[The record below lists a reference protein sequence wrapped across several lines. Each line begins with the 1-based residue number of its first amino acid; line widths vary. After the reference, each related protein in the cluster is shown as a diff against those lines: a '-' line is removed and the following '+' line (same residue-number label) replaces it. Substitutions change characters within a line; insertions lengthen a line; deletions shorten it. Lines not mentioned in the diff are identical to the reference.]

1 MYVTGADVKRI
12 RLIPACLLA
21 LSMSLQAHEGHDHGL
36 PPGDAQAI
44 PQAAMRG
51 QRLEDGSVL
60 LPKAAQFRLGI
71 RTQLATQSQ
80 AGRSVALNG
89 TVIAD
94 PQRRGVVGVAE
105 NSLLDA
111 PPGGFPKLGETVAAG
126 RILAYA
132 RPVLGTLERARRKAA
147 LAGVE
152 QLLLVNDE
160 ARKLL
165 HQQLRGKV
173 AMASVG
179 AALERL
185 EVERRALRVRQDE
198 LLASLEPRLP
208 LKAPQAGT
216 ISAVHA
222 RIGSLVRPGDVVFE
236 IVDPERLW
244 VDVARYDAD
253 QVVTE
258 GQVAAVTE
266 RNVQLTLD
274 WSGQDV
280 QMRDGVLNVHLRVV
294 AADAPLRIG
303 ETVNLHIESARRE
316 HGLRL
321 PASSPVWAAGGGDR
335 VWVQTQAERFV
346 SRPVKTVPLDDGH
359 VLVTSGVQP
368 GERVVVAGAWLLS
381 QVQ

>member
-1 MYVTGADVKRI
+1 
-12 RLIPACLLA
+12 
-21 LSMSLQAHEGHDHGL
+21 
-36 PPGDAQAI
+36 
-44 PQAAMRG
+44 MRG

-71 RTQLATQSQ
+71 RTQLASPSE
-80 AGRSVALNG
+80 AGRSVTLNG

-94 PQRRGVVGVAE
+94 PQRRGVVGVSE
-105 NSLLDA
+105 DSILDA
-111 PPGGFPKLGETVAAG
+111 PPEGFPRLGETVAAG

-132 RPVLGTLERARRKAA
+132 RPALGTLERARRKAA
-147 LAGVE
+147 LAGFE
-152 QLLLVNDE
+152 QQIIVNE
-160 ARKLL
+160 ETRKLML
-165 HQQLRGKV
+165 QQLRGKV

-185 EVERRALRVRQDE
+185 EAERRALQVRKQE
-198 LLASLEPRLP
+198 LLASLEPRIP
-208 LKAPQAGT
+208 LKAPQAGV
-216 ISAVHA
+216 ISSVRA
-222 RIGSLVRPGDVVFE
+222 RIGALLRPGDVAFE
-236 IVDPERLW
+236 IVDPEGLW

-253 QVVTE
+253 PVMTE
-258 GQVAAVTE
+258 GQVAAVTG
-266 RNVQLTLD
+266 RNVRLTLE
-274 WSGQDV
+274 WAGQDV

-316 HGLRL
+316 RGLRL
-321 PASSPVWAAGGGDR
+321 PASTAVWAAGSGDR
-335 VWVQTQAERFV
+335 IWVQTQAERFV
-346 SRPVKTVPLDDGH
+346 SRPVETVALDDGH